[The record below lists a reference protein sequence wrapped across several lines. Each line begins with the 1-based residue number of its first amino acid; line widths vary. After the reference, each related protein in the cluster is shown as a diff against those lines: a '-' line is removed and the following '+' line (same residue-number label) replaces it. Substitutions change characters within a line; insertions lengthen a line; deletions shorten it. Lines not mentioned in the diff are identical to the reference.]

1 MTKEELKEYLVEEAE
16 YSQEEVDNMSNYEL
30 VDNYLTYEGIAG
42 YTRDILDVV
51 AAAFGFNRPNPH
63 LITNGKN

>member
-30 VDNYLTYEGIAG
+30 VDNYLIYEGIIG
-42 YTRDILDVV
+42 YTQGILDIV
-51 AAAFGFNRPNPH
+51 AAAFDFNRPNPY

>member
-16 YSQEEVDNMSNYEL
+16 YQQEIIDVMSNYEL
-30 VDNYLTYEGIAG
+30 VDNYLIYEGIIG
-42 YTRDILDVV
+42 YTQDILDVV
-51 AAAFGFNRPNPH
+51 AAAFGFNRPNPY

>member
-1 MTKEELKEYLVEEAE
+1 MTKEELKEYLVGEAE

-42 YTRDILDVV
+42 YTQDILDVV

>member
-30 VDNYLTYEGIAG
+30 VDNYLTYEGIVG
-42 YTRDILDVV
+42 YTQDILDAV
-51 AAAFGFNRPNPH
+51 AAAFGFNHPNPY

>member
-1 MTKEELKEYLVEEAE
+1 MTKEELKEYLVYEAE
-16 YSQEEVDNMSNYEL
+16 YSQEEVDNMSDYEL
-30 VDNYLTYEGIAG
+30 VDNYLTYEGIIG
-42 YTRDILDVV
+42 YTQDILDVV

>member
-30 VDNYLTYEGIAG
+30 VDNYLTYKRIVG
-42 YTRDILDVV
+42 YTQDNLDVV
-51 AAAFGFNRPNPH
+51 AAFGFNSPNH
-63 LITNGKN
+63 YLITNGKN